1 MTWKINTLEYTND
14 SDKGVVTAH
23 WDCSK
28 VDGGYAGRCY
38 GAESFAPDPASE
50 DYIAYADLTEETV
63 LGWIYAKI
71 DKDAVEASVQA
82 QIDGQLSPTTLKGLP
97 WE

>member
-1 MTWKINTLEYTND
+1 MNWKINTLEYTND
-14 SDKGVVTAH
+14 SDKGVITAH

-28 VDGGYAGRCY
+28 VDGEYVGRCY
-38 GAESFAPDPASE
+38 GAESFSPDPSSK

>member
-1 MTWKINTLEYTND
+1 MNWTINTLEYTND
-14 SDKGVVTAH
+14 DDKGVIIAH
-23 WDCSK
+23 WECAK
-28 VDGGYAGRCY
+28 ADGDFHGRVY
-38 GAESFAPDPASE
+38 GAESFAPDPSSK
-50 DYIAYADLTEETV
+50 DYTAYADLTEETV

-97 WE
+97 W

>member
-1 MTWKINTLEYTND
+1 MIWKINTLEYTND
-14 SDKGVVTAH
+14 SDKGVIKAH

-71 DKDAVEASVQA
+71 DKDAIEANVQA

-97 WE
+97 W